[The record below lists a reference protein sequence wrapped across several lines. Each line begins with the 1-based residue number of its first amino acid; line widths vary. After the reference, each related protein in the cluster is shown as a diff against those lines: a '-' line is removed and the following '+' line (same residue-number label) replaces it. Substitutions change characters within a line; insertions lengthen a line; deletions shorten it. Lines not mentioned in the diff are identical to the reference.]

1 MYRSLV
7 VNLVLLN
14 ALVGVA
20 GCSREP
26 EKPPPLIRD
35 EQDDLWGDDKK
46 DKGDP
51 ENPVDPNGKD
61 DKKDDQKDGTRR
73 SHTSSGRSGYRPIY
87 IPHNPYMQRSS
98 PRTQSRP
105 SPGPVG
111 RGGFGATGRSVVS

>member
-7 VNLVLLN
+7 VKLVLLN
-14 ALVGVA
+14 SLLGVA
-20 GCSREP
+20 GCSRTP

-35 EQDDLWGDDKK
+35 EDDELWGDDKK

-51 ENPVDPNGKD
+51 QNQVDPD
-61 DKKDDQKDGTRR
+61 DKKEDKTDGTGR

-87 IPHNPYMQRSS
+87 IPHGGYMQRSS

-105 SPGPVG
+105 GTGMVG
-111 RGGFGATGRSVVS
+111 RGGFGATGRSAVS